1 MRSAS
6 IDCHPQEILNTRE
19 TTRQLK
25 KTVLRR
31 EQDIKEWKDK
41 LVELESA
48 LKEALGESS
57 GTRSGML
64 KVHDI

>member
-1 MRSAS
+1 LWVAPV
-6 IDCHPQEILNTRE
+6 DCFTQEILNTRE

-41 LVELESA
+41 LIELENA

-64 KVHDI
+64 KV